1 VLGGTDLNPLTIGK
15 IIVICL
21 IENSRHIVASI
32 TSSIK
37 QNTKHGPKINN
48 TKRESIKG
56 FPKGS
61 NSYGDG
67 APILGIKKGSHL
79 ITKVGQRTSSTSTNA
94 VIEKYINGRDLR
106 LKMKVRDGKYYGLY
120 KIIGNED
127 ILFGAYH
134 WIK

>member
-1 VLGGTDLNPLTIGK
+1 MDREPQHAGKAGVCSTDYDLLRGNIDHGHIIVFGGAAQNPISLANF
-15 IIVICL
+15 IVICL

-67 APILGIKKGSHL
+67 ALILG
-79 ITKVGQRTSSTSTNA
+79 N
-94 VIEKYINGRDLR
+94 
-106 LKMKVRDGKYYGLY
+106 
-120 KIIGNED
+120 
-127 ILFGAYH
+127 
-134 WIK
+134 